1 MNQVQILKELESLS
15 SKEQIS
21 LLLTY
26 GHQLSVLART
36 AYEFQGPGVVKPRLL
51 RDVNE
56 INHRIYPQV
65 KSLISSKSPEFPISE
80 ISSWISG
87 EGRNEDTQNASI
99 QAFERALSLCNT

>member
-1 MNQVQILKELESLS
+1 MNQAEILKVFESLS
-15 SKEQIS
+15 TKEKIS

-26 GHQLSVLART
+26 GHQLSVLARM
-36 AYEFQGPGVVKPRLL
+36 AYEFQGPGVEKPRLL

-65 KSLISSKSPEFPISE
+65 NSLISNQTPEFPFFE
-80 ISSWISG
+80 ITSWISG
-87 EGRNEDTQNASI
+87 EGRNEETQNASI

>member
-1 MNQVQILKELESLS
+1 MNHEKILKVLESLS

-21 LLLTY
+21 LLLAY

-36 AYEFQGPGVVKPRLL
+36 AYEFQGTGVEKPRLL

-65 KSLISSKSPEFPISE
+65 NSLVSSKSPELPNSE

-87 EGRNEDTQNASI
+87 EGRNEETQNAST

>member
-1 MNQVQILKELESLS
+1 MKQTEILKEFEVLN
-15 SKEQIS
+15 SKEQVA
-21 LLLTY
+21 LLLAY

-36 AYEFQGPGVVKPRLL
+36 AYEFQGPGVEKPRLL

-56 INHRIYPQV
+56 INHRIYPQLE
-65 KSLISSKSPEFPISE
+65 SLISGKNPEFPYSE

-87 EGRNEDTQNASI
+87 EGKNEETQETSI

>member
-1 MNQVQILKELESLS
+1 MNQTTILKTFESLNIS
-15 SKEQIS
+15 EQIE

-26 GHQLSVLART
+26 GHQLTVLART
-36 AYEFQGPGVVKPRLL
+36 AYEFQGPGVEKPRLL
-51 RDVNE
+51 RDINE

-65 KSLISSKSPEFPISE
+65 HSLINNKKPDFTHTD

-87 EGRNEDTQNASI
+87 EDRNEETQKTSI